1 MHWSNKRYQ
10 MNSCHKKKEL
20 LVKFVAQKGKIAQKI
35 TSVVCLFTFTMIDN
49 SCTTNME
56 MKSNLLNA
64 FL

>member
-10 MNSCHKKKEL
+10 MNSCHIIKL
-20 LVKFVAQKGKIAQKI
+20 LVKFVAQKGKLAQKI
-35 TSVVCLFTFTMIDN
+35 TSVVFLFTFTMIDN
-49 SCTTNME
+49 SCTTKME